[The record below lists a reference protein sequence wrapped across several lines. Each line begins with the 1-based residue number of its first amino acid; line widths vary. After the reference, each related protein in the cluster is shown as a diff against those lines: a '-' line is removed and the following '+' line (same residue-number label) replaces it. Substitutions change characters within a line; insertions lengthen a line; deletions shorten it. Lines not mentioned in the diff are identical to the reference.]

1 MSFTSKATG
10 TVYQPGYFL
19 ENAEDAIRET
29 KQIKQSGAT
38 TAENGAKYVKM
49 GTVYP
54 ANDGTAVGIVYED
67 VDVTSGDMPGSVVTR
82 GTVYESRLR
91 RNQQHRQERADEKG
105 LLLHRRRSRDGSPV
119 LTKGEYYADSVF

>member
-19 ENAEDAIRET
+19 GNAEDAIRET

-38 TAENGAKYVKM
+38 TAANGAKYVKM

-67 VDVTSGDMPGSVVTR
+67 VDVTSGDMPGSVVINSTAKSALTAK
-82 GTVYESRLR
+82 GFYFIAAEAATVRPY
-91 RNQQHRQERADEKG
+91 
-105 LLLHRRRSRDGSPV
+105 
-119 LTKGEYYADSVF
+119 

>member
-49 GTVYP
+49 GTVYH

-67 VDVTSGDMPGSVVTR
+67 VDVTSGDMPGSV
-82 GTVYESRLR
+82 
-91 RNQQHRQERADEKG
+91 
-105 LLLHRRRSRDGSPV
+105 
-119 LTKGEYYADSVF
+119 

>member
-1 MSFTSKATG
+1 MSFTNNSTG
-10 TVYQPGYFL
+10 RVYHPGYFL

-29 KQIKQSGAT
+29 KQIKQSDAT

-82 GTVYESRLR
+82 GTVYEDRLPVSI
-91 RNQQHRQERADEKG
+91 ASAAKTALAAKG
-105 LLLHRRRSRDGSPV
+105 FYFITAAPAVTRP
-119 LTKGEYYADSVF
+119 Y

>member
-38 TAENGAKYVKM
+38 TAANGAKYVKM

-82 GTVYESRLR
+82 GTVYESRLPVAI
-91 RNQQHRQERADEKG
+91 NSTAKSALTAKG
-105 LLLHRRRSRDGSPV
+105 FYFIAAEAATVRP
-119 LTKGEYYADSVF
+119 Y

>member
-1 MSFTSKATG
+1 MSFTNNSTG
-10 TVYQPGYFL
+10 RVYHPGYFL

-29 KQIKQSGAT
+29 KQIKQSVDT

-82 GTVYESRLR
+82 GLREPSARLHY
-91 RNQQHRQERADEKG
+91 QHRKERADRKG

-119 LTKGEYYADSVF
+119 LMKGEYYADSVF

>member
-29 KQIKQSGAT
+29 KQIKQLNAT

-54 ANDGTAVGIVYED
+54 ANDNTAVGIVYED

-82 GTVYESRLR
+82 GTVYESRLPVKIDSK
-91 RNQQHRQERADEKG
+91 AKIALTDKG
-105 LLLHRRRSRDGSPV
+105 FYFIAATEAATVRP
-119 LTKGEYYADSVF
+119 Y